1 MQNQQEKGAMNRLGN
16 RGSHRSVIQLIAGW
30 VLVLWGVF
38 SCLLAS
44 YKEEDTFTQAFD
56 LYYVRGIAT
65 VLYALC
71 CLASGFTTLL
81 RLSLLTRVL
90 LTVAASCVLIIA
102 GANIPIELSIRP
114 DIKQA
119 MLVGWTLDYVAGA
132 AVLFVLGYWLG
143 RMEETNSRQ

>member
-1 MQNQQEKGAMNRLGN
+1 MQNQQEKGSMNRLSN
-16 RGSHRSVIQLIAGW
+16 RGSHRHVIQLIAGW

-65 VLYALC
+65 VLYAIC
-71 CLASGFTTLL
+71 CLASGFTTFL
-81 RLSLLTRVL
+81 RLSKLTRVL
-90 LTVAASCVLIIA
+90 LIVAASCVLIIA
-102 GANIPIELSIRP
+102 GVNIPIELSIRP

-119 MLVGWTLDYVAGA
+119 VLVGWTLDYVAGA
-132 AVLFVLGYWLG
+132 AVLFALGYWLG
-143 RMEETNSRQ
+143 RMEEISSRQ